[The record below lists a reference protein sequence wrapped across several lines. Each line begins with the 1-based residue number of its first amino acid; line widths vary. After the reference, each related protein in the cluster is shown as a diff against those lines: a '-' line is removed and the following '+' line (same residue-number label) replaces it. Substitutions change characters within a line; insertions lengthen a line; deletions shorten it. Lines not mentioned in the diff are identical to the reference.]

1 MSTPYPVFDLP
12 ERLAAKTDPALIA
25 DDERHFAAIAATL
38 DTTTTTLTRRLD
50 ELRRTRAG
58 GGEYAGERDA
68 EVRRVTR
75 ELAALRRYGLDLCI
89 GRMVFADRPEPV
101 YVGRSG
107 MTDQDLDRLLVDWR
121 SATAE
126 PFFAASHGDP
136 RGLVSRRRYR
146 WQHGRIVDYWDEAFT
161 DEGLAHT
168 ASLDD
173 QSAFVASLGTSRS
186 PRMRDV
192 LGTIQADQD
201 AVIRAD
207 SAGALVVDGGPGT
220 GKTVVALHRAAYLLY
235 ADPRVAPRHG
245 GVLFVGPTHA
255 HLDYVGDVLPAL
267 GEDGVR
273 LATLTD
279 LVPEGAEVLAE
290 ADPDVTRVKAGAP
303 LTRAV
308 ERAVRGYEHP
318 PDRTVVVET
327 DWADVPV
334 TPDDWA
340 DAFDAADPGD
350 PHNAARSDVWEA
362 LVEIV
367 TNRLAGAAPPRAIRA
382 SVDESEALRDAFRR
396 SWPLLD
402 PDGVVAD
409 LLAVPDHLAR
419 CAPDLSAAERAR
431 LHRADARAWTRS
443 DLPVL
448 DAARRSIGD
457 PTAAAR
463 ERRVAAARAAE
474 RERMDRV
481 IEDLVAADDSDLQLM
496 SVLRGADARN
506 SLDDDTETTAP
517 AVEALA
523 GPFAHVVVDEAQE
536 LTDAEWLMLL
546 RRCPS
551 RSFTIVGDRTQAR
564 EPFTESWADRLA
576 RIGLRDAR
584 TAHLRI
590 NYRTPSEVM
599 AVAEPAIRAA
609 VPNANVPTS
618 IRDSGVPVH
627 HGSADER
634 DAILDEWAAASA
646 DGIACVIGDRGYVGS
661 ERIRSL
667 APEATKG
674 LEFDL
679 VVLVD
684 PERWRPVDRYVAMTR
699 ATQRLVVLTD
709 DGTTTTGTP
718 VSAALDGAGRTRAPR

>member
-1 MSTPYPVFDLP
+1 MSTPSTVFDLP
-12 ERLAAKTDPALIA
+12 ERLADKADPALIA

-38 DTTTTTLTRRLD
+38 ATSTRTLERRLD

-58 GGEYAGERDA
+58 GGEYTVERDA

-89 GRMVFADRPEPV
+89 GRMVFADRPRPV
-101 YVGRSG
+101 WVGRSG
-107 MTDQDLDRLLVDWR
+107 LTDQALDRLLVDWR

-146 WQHGRIVDYWDEAFT
+146 WRRGRIVDYWDEAFT
-161 DEGLAHT
+161 EEGLAHT
-168 ASLDD
+168 ATLDD

-201 AVIRAD
+201 AAIRAD

-245 GVLFVGPTHA
+245 GVLFVGPTHG

-267 GEDGVR
+267 GEDSVR
-273 LATLTD
+273 LATLAD
-279 LVPEGAEVLAE
+279 LVPEGTDVRAET
-290 ADPDVTRVKAGAP
+290 DPQVARVKAGAA

-308 ERAVRGYEHP
+308 ERAVRGYEQP
-318 PDRTVVVET
+318 PARTVVVET
-327 DWADVPV
+327 DWADVPL

-340 DAFDAADPGD
+340 DAFGAADPGE
-350 PHNAARSDVWEA
+350 PHNTARADVWAA
-362 LVEIV
+362 LVDIV
-367 TNRLAGAAPPRAIRA
+367 TSRLTGAAPRDAIRA
-382 SVDESEALRDAFRR
+382 SVAENEVLRAAFRR

-409 LLAVPDHLAR
+409 LLGVPDHLAR
-419 CAPDLSAAERAR
+419 CAPELAATDRAL
-431 LHRADARAWTRS
+431 LHREDARAWTRS

-448 DAARRSIGD
+448 DAARRRIGD
-457 PTAAAR
+457 PSATAR
-463 ERRVAAARAAE
+463 ERRTAAARAAE

-481 IEDLVAADDSDLQLM
+481 IEDLVAADDSELRVM
-496 SVLRGADARN
+496 SMLRGADARN
-506 SLDDDTETTAP
+506 SLDDDSVSAP
-517 AVEALA
+517 EEIDALA

-536 LTDAEWLMLL
+536 LTDAEWLMVL

-551 RSFTIVGDRTQAR
+551 RSITIVGDRTQAR
-564 EPFTESWADRLA
+564 EPFAESWEERLG
-576 RIGLRDAR
+576 RVGLRDVR
-584 TAHLRI
+584 TTRLRI
-590 NYRTPSEVM
+590 NYRTPSEIM
-599 AVAEPAIRAA
+599 AVAEPVIRAA
-609 VPNANVPTS
+609 VPDANVPTS
-618 IRDSGVPVH
+618 IRDSGIPVQV
-627 HGSADER
+627 GTVDER
-634 DAILDEWAAASA
+634 DSVLAAWQATSA
-646 DGIACVIGDRGYVGS
+646 DGIACVVGDAGYAGTD
-661 ERIRSL
+661 RIRSL
-667 APEATKG
+667 PPEATKG

-699 ATQRLVVLTD
+699 ATERLVALS
-709 DGTTTTGTP
+709 
-718 VSAALDGAGRTRAPR
+718 SA

>member
-1 MSTPYPVFDLP
+1 VSTPFPVFDLP
-12 ERLAAKTDPALIA
+12 ERLADKAAPALIA
-25 DDERHFAAIAATL
+25 DDEQHFAAIAATL
-38 DTTTTTLTRRLD
+38 DASTTTLTRRLD
-50 ELRRTRAG
+50 EVRRTRAG
-58 GGEYAGERDA
+58 GGEYTVERDA
-68 EVRRVTR
+68 EVRRITR
-75 ELAALRRYGLDLCI
+75 ELTALRRYGLDLCI
-89 GRMVFADRPEPV
+89 GRMVFADRPDPV

-107 MTDQDLDRLLVDWR
+107 LTDQDLDRLLVDWR

-161 DEGLAHT
+161 EEGLAHT

-173 QSAFVASLGTSRS
+173 QSAFVASLGTSRN

-235 ADPRVAPRHG
+235 ADPRVSSRHG
-245 GVLFVGPTHA
+245 GVLFVGPTHG

-279 LVPEGAEVLAE
+279 LVPEGAGLPDE
-290 ADPDVTRVKAGAP
+290 ADPRVAAIKAGAA

-308 ERAVRGYEHP
+308 ERAVRGYEQP
-318 PDRTVVVET
+318 PERTVVVET

-350 PHNAARSDVWEA
+350 PHNTARSDVWEA

-367 TNRLAGAAPPRAIRA
+367 TDRLAGAAPPRAIRA

-396 SWPLLD
+396 AWPVLD

-419 CAPDLSAAERAR
+419 CAPDLSAADRAL
-431 LHRADARAWTRS
+431 LHRTDTSPDARAWTRA

-448 DAARRSIGD
+448 DAARRRIGD
-457 PTAAAR
+457 PAATAR
-463 ERRVAAARAAE
+463 ERRAAAARAAE

-481 IEDLVAADDSDLQLM
+481 IEDLIAADDSDLKLM
-496 SVLRGADARN
+496 SMLRGADARN
-506 SLDDDTETTAP
+506 SLDDDTVTP
-517 AVEALA
+517 AVDVDAFA

-536 LTDAEWLMLL
+536 LSDAEWLMLL
-546 RRCPS
+546 RRCPT

-564 EPFTESWADRLA
+564 EPFPESWEDRLG
-576 RIGLRDAR
+576 RVGLRGVR
-584 TAHLRI
+584 TSQLRV

-599 AVAEPAIRAA
+599 AVAEPVIRAA
-609 VPNANVPTS
+609 VPDANVPTS
-618 IRDSGVPVH
+618 IRDSGIPVQY
-627 HGSADER
+627 GSVGER
-634 DAILDEWAAASA
+634 DAILEDWAAASA
-646 DGIACVIGDRGYVGS
+646 DGIACVIGDPGYVGAD
-661 ERIRSL
+661 RIRSL

-699 ATQRLVVLTD
+699 ATQRLVVL
-709 DGTTTTGTP
+709 
-718 VSAALDGAGRTRAPR
+718 SAA